1 MQSVQL
7 ETYRTRLQALA
18 DRMRLEVSSITDEAQ
33 APSGG
38 QSLGGLT
45 NAPMHL
51 ADMGTEEYM
60 HGINAVLLENGEHLI
75 NEVRAALERIEAD
88 LYGACEYCGGVI
100 PEERLNA
107 MPYAR
112 YCVQCAE
119 AQAFGAAANL
129 NDGRPNSPADTLAPE
144 GDMHE
149 ERRPQRRTDWEPERA
164 DEAVRGDS
172 HAVGTA
178 GGGTALGGLAG
189 GTTGRG
195 EPDVAELDDALGS
208 GDFDA
213 REAENRNEPQ
223 AGRTGGAVGG
233 TPAGKRK
240 KPR

>member
-1 MQSVQL
+1 MQSAQR
-7 ETYRTRLQALA
+7 EIYRTRLRALA
-18 DRMRLEVSSITDEAQ
+18 ERMRLEVSSITEEAL

-88 LYGACEYCGGVI
+88 LYGACEYCGEVI
-100 PEERLNA
+100 PEERLDA

-129 NDGRPNSPADTLAPE
+129 NEGRPSSPADTLAPE
-144 GDMHE
+144 GEMNED
-149 ERRPQRRTDWEPERA
+149 RRPQRRTDWEPGLET
-164 DEAVRGDS
+164 EAIRRDS
-172 HAVGTA
+172 HAAGTA

-195 EPDVAELDDALGS
+195 DPDVAELDDALGS

-213 REAENRNEPQ
+213 RGEENRSEPQ
-223 AGRTGGAVGG
+223 AGRSGGAVGG
-233 TPAGKRK
+233 TPAGKRT